1 VNHTLFRSLF
11 LKICGV
17 ELLKRAAC
25 LLVLNRFSRFD
36 VFLLLVSQDS
46 GKISRIIVARFSRF
60 KSLPTPFW
68 AFFSIAVFGYSICV
82 WRICFFHEH
91 LPLAVTAKPIRYGA
105 GWIKARPPHPKIK
118 YHVRPDEVVEESAG
132 R

>member
-1 VNHTLFRSLF
+1 MF
-11 LKICGV
+11 LGV
-17 ELLKRAAC
+17 ELLKLRNVQ
-25 LLVLNRFSRFD
+25 LVYWYSI
-36 VFLLLVSQDS
+36 VSQDS
-46 GKISRIIVARFSRF
+46 TFFCCLCLKISRIIAARFSRF

-82 WRICFFHEH
+82 WSVYLFF
-91 LPLAVTAKPIRYGA
+91 PRTPPVGGDAKPIRYGA

-118 YHVRPDEVVEESAG
+118 YHVRQDEVVEESAG

>member
-1 VNHTLFRSLF
+1 MF
-11 LKICGV
+11 LVSWCRV
-17 ELLKRAAC
+17 TETQKRAAC

-46 GKISRIIVARFSRF
+46 GKISRIIAARFSRF
-60 KSLPTPFW
+60 KSLPTPFR
-68 AFFSIAVFGYSICV
+68 ALFSIAVFGYSICV
-82 WRICFFHEH
+82 WSVYLFF
-91 LPLAVTAKPIRYGA
+91 PRTPPVGGDAKPIRYGA